1 LDLGGTE
8 GAVLR
13 ADVDGHGLR
22 DGFDDRMFRAGE
34 EAERLQQSWGGITAA
49 VDSIRARYG
58 HASVG
63 SASMVG
69 VDGLRVRD
77 RGESQWGPAAEPKD
91 DSDQDRNHRM

>member
-1 LDLGGTE
+1 
-8 GAVLR
+8 
-13 ADVDGHGLR
+13 
-22 DGFDDRMFRAGE
+22 
-34 EAERLQQSWGGITAA
+34 

-63 SASMVG
+63 SASLVG

-91 DSDQDRNHRM
+91 DPDQDRNLRT